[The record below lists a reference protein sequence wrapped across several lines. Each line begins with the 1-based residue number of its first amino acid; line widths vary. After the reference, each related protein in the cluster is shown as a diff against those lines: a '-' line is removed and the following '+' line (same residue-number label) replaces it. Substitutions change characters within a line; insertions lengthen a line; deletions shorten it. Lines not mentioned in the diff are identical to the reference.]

1 MYILNNKGA
10 AVSALCQKIGM
21 SVNSILD
28 FYMYSDCMLYTREQ
42 KFTHFAVLR
51 TILMEKSCRK
61 GHFVENRRTSHYF
74 GVRSIRK
81 RSFLLKVGISTL
93 VICIVGLVCKLLSS
107 CVVLIHL
114 FSSKNIC
121 VKILC
126 ERVNSGHALI

>member
-1 MYILNNKGA
+1 
-10 AVSALCQKIGM
+10 M
-21 SVNSILD
+21 SKNWNVRELD
-28 FYMYSDCMLYTREQ
+28 IRFLYVQCMLYTREQ